1 MKKPLR
7 FFSFVFFLFAIYLN
21 VFYKED
27 SFLARVVAGKS
38 EVAKQQTAQK
48 QSSKQHK
55 QNTDL
60 YCSAV
65 RWIEPS
71 IDHKRYNIT
80 IHIVHQLFR

>member
-38 EVAKQQTAQK
+38 EVAKQQQTAK
-48 QSSKQHK
+48 QETKEAKPIETQMAE
-55 QNTDL
+55 NTT
-60 YCSAV
+60 
-65 RWIEPS
+65 
-71 IDHKRYNIT
+71 K
-80 IHIVHQLFR
+80 

>member
-38 EVAKQQTAQK
+38 EVSKQQTAQK
-48 QSSKQHK
+48 QSEKEAKPLENELAENSK
-55 QNTDL
+55 
-60 YCSAV
+60 
-65 RWIEPS
+65 
-71 IDHKRYNIT
+71 
-80 IHIVHQLFR
+80 

>member
-38 EVAKQQTAQK
+38 EVVKQQTAQK
-48 QSSKQHK
+48 QSKEAKPLENELAENSGK
-55 QNTDL
+55 
-60 YCSAV
+60 
-65 RWIEPS
+65 
-71 IDHKRYNIT
+71 
-80 IHIVHQLFR
+80 

>member
-48 QSSKQHK
+48 HSKEAK
-55 QNTDL
+55 PLENEL
-60 YCSAV
+60 AENSG
-65 RWIEPS
+65 
-71 IDHKRYNIT
+71 K
-80 IHIVHQLFR
+80 